1 MSPKVVGNDENLE
14 KRCSLQTIK
23 RRRNIKQK
31 RNFNI
36 SVSLYSDSH
45 GRGLNQLLDK
55 KFNSKT
61 TLLKPSSVLPGAPI
75 EEIVKSV
82 SADKEYIK
90 ENEFLICIAGT
101 NNMDRPDKNI
111 RRVVEAYET
120 MLESFP
126 KVNFL
131 VSTVPTRFDLSPYC
145 RENINIRTVNKH
157 FKELAFNFP
166 NMKLVNLGSKHR
178 HLFRGMHFNH
188 AGKKNIA
195 NDIFHII
202 EKWAVQKRN
211 KATTPSRAPDPVLLS
226 VYGPSGLQTGDSSF
240 SSLTDFPPLPGRNDV
255 ALLHQHQPVVPSSPI
270 SLVCSSYSLTPESL
284 LTAGEPFLSHPI
296 PASGET

>member
-1 MSPKVVGNDENLE
+1 MVGNDENLE
-14 KRCSLQTIK
+14 KRCSLRTIK

-45 GRGLNQLLDK
+45 GRGFNQLLDK

-75 EEIVKSV
+75 EEIVRSV

-90 ENEFLICIAGT
+90 ENEFVICIAGT
-101 NNMDRPDKNI
+101 NNMDLPDINI
-111 RRVVEAYET
+111 PRVVEAYET
-120 MLESFP
+120 MVESSP

-157 FKELAFNFP
+157 FKELAINFP
-166 NMKLVNLGSKHR
+166 NMKLFVTYSE
-178 HLFRGMHFNH
+178 
-188 AGKKNIA
+188 ACIS
-195 NDIFHII
+195 IT
-202 EKWAVQKRN
+202 QKIN
-211 KATTPSRAPDPVLLS
+211 KPTTPSRAPDPVLLS
-226 VYGPSGLQTGDSSF
+226 VSGPSGLQTSDSSL

-255 ALLHQHQPVVPSSPI
+255 ASLHRHQPVVPSSPL
-270 SLVCSSYSLTPESL
+270 SLVCSTHSLTPESL